1 MRIRILG
8 LVGCAVAALSLSA
21 AAPAA
26 VAGEVI
32 VANDATVGSYVLVLP
47 GGGIAR
53 TVACGGDLS
62 NGPSARSFARPE
74 PAGVENPYQI
84 VAYDE
89 DCGARTT
96 LFSDA
101 SLGIRLVRW
110 SRDGTRLGFYAQRFQ
125 SGVVVEQG
133 IYVGDVLRVGPLPA
147 TLTNVRFAVP
157 VPLSAP
163 YVFFSWA
170 SDNRRVTFELEQAG
184 QSDIMIAS
192 VDTGVVVNVT
202 NTPGESERR
211 PDFSPADDRIAFTKV
226 TWTNSIVRTDVFIMS
241 SSGGAQTQLTTKS
254 NTHTS
259 INIHPSW
266 SPDGASITFSGMPN
280 GQPMRHIYRIRSDA
294 SGKTVDLTPE
304 SNHSFTA
311 PQWRR

>member
-1 MRIRILG
+1 MGVRSVVV
-8 LVGCAVAALSLSA
+8 VGSAVAALTLSA

-26 VAGEVI
+26 IPGEVI

-74 PAGVENPYQI
+74 PVGVENPYQI

-89 DCGARTT
+89 DCGAPTT

-125 SGVVVEQG
+125 SGAVVEQG
-133 IYVGDVLRVGPLPA
+133 IYVGEVLRVGPLPA
-147 TLTNVRFAVP
+147 TLTNVRLA
-157 VPLSAP
+157 VPLSTPFA
-163 YVFFSWA
+163 FFSWA
-170 SDNRRVTFELEQAG
+170 SDNRRVTFDLEQAG
-184 QSDIMIAS
+184 QADIMIAS

-226 TWTNSIVRTDVFIMS
+226 TWMHSIVRTDVFIMS

-280 GQPMRHIYRIRSDA
+280 GQPLRHIYRVRSDA
-294 SGKTVDLTPE
+294 SGKAVDLTPE
-304 SNHSFTA
+304 SDHSFAA

>member
-1 MRIRILG
+1 MKVRSVFV
-8 LVGCAVAALSLSA
+8 VGCAVAALSLSA

-32 VANDATVGSYVLVLP
+32 VAGDGTVGSYVLVLP

-74 PAGVENPYQI
+74 PIGVENPYQI

-96 LFSDA
+96 MFSDA
-101 SLGIRLVRW
+101 SLGIRFVRW

-147 TLTNVRFAVP
+147 TLTNVRLA
-157 VPLSAP
+157 VPLSTP
-163 YVFFSWA
+163 LLFSWA
-170 SDNRRVTFELEQAG
+170 SDNRRVTFDLEQSG
-184 QSDIMIAS
+184 QADIMIAS

-211 PDFSPADDRIAFTKV
+211 PDFSPADDRIAFTKL
-226 TWTNSIVRTDVFIMS
+226 TWTQSIVRTDVFIMS
-241 SSGGAQTQLTTKS
+241 SSGGARTQLTTKS

-266 SPDGASITFSGMPN
+266 SPDGTSITFSGMPN
-280 GQPMRHIYRIRSDA
+280 GQPVRHIYRIRSDA
-294 SGKTVDLTPE
+294 SGKVVDLTPD
-304 SNHSFTA
+304 SDHSFA
-311 PQWRR
+311 GPQWRR